1 MKLKSIKSVKD
12 LRGKH
17 ILLRVDFNVPLHHGR
32 IDKEGDQRLRAV
44 LPTLKYLLAQGAAV
58 ILISHLG
65 RPGKWDKKFSLN
77 PIAHHLE
84 KLLKKSVLFFGD
96 KVGSPALAKK
106 VKGLGGGE
114 VALLENIRFY
124 PGEES
129 DDKGFSKKLASLGQ
143 IYVNDAFA
151 VSHRAHA
158 SVSSITKFLPSY
170 AGELLTAEVENLGKL
185 LRKPARPF
193 VVLLGGAKIST
204 KIGLIKHL
212 TKIADK
218 ILIGGALANNFLA
231 SRDAEL
237 GASFYEKDYIGEA
250 RNLLTNPKIMLP
262 VDFLTSESVKKP
274 VNVRREHFPV
284 ALHRKET
291 IVDMGPHTIGEF
303 AEVLKQAKTIVW
315 NGPLGITE
323 VPEFSHG
330 SLALARIIAARSSG
344 RVYGVVGGGD
354 TIPVLERTGHAP
366 FVDWVSTGGGAMLEF
381 LEGKVLPG
389 IAPLVIKASKHRSIE
404 ASKQRNKKATKHQ
417 SNETKKR
424 GGLRTLFSFLF

>member
-1 MKLKSIKSVKD
+1 MRLRSIRTIKNLQNKRV
-12 LRGKH
+12 
-17 ILLRVDFNVPLHHGR
+17 LLRVDFNVPLIKGKL
-32 IDKEGDQRLRAV
+32 DKEGDQRLRAV
-44 LPTLKYLLAQGAAV
+44 LPTIKYLLGRGAIV

-65 RPGKWDKKFSLN
+65 RPDGKWDKKSSLN
-77 PIAHHLE
+77 PVARHLE

-96 KVGSPALAKK
+96 KIGSSALAKK
-106 VKGLGGGE
+106 VKGLKTGE
-114 VALLENIRFY
+114 LAILENIRFY
-124 PGEES
+124 PGEEK
-129 DDKGFSKKLASLGQ
+129 DDKKFAKNLASLGQ

-158 SVSSITKFLPSY
+158 SVAAVTKFLPSY
-170 AGELLTAEVENLGKL
+170 AGPLLEAEIENLGKL
-185 LRKPARPF
+185 LQKPKRPF

-204 KIGLIKHL
+204 KIGVIKNL
-212 TKIADK
+212 LKIADK

-231 SRDAEL
+231 ARDAEL

-262 VDFLTSESVKKP
+262 VDFLTSESVKKA

-330 SLALARIIAARSSG
+330 SVALARLIAARSSG
-344 RVYGVVGGGD
+344 KVFGVVGGGD
-354 TIPVLERTGHAP
+354 TIPVLERTGHAA
-366 FVDWVSTGGGAMLEF
+366 FVDWISTGGGAMLEF
-381 LEGKVLPG
+381 LEGKILPG
-389 IAPLVIKASKHRSIE
+389 VAPLIVKKAKKQESKK
-404 ASKQRNKKATKHQ
+404 AKKQENKK
-417 SNETKKR
+417 TKKTKKTKKQ
-424 GGLRTLFSFLF
+424 GGFKSLFSFLF

>member
-1 MKLKSIKSVKD
+1 
-12 LRGKH
+12 LRGKRV
-17 ILLRVDFNVPLHHGR
+17 IVRVDFNVPLHHGR

-44 LPTLKYLLAQGAAV
+44 LPTLKYLIAKGAVV

-65 RPGKWDKKFSLN
+65 RPEKWDKKLSLN
-77 PIAHHLE
+77 PVAHHLE
-84 KLLKKSVLFFGD
+84 KLIKKSVHFLGD
-96 KVGSPALAKK
+96 KIGSSGLAKK
-106 VKGLGGGE
+106 VRMFKPGE
-114 VALLENIRFY
+114 MIMLENLRFY
-124 PGEES
+124 KGEEA
-129 DDKGFSKKLASLGQ
+129 DDRGFAKKLAALGQ

-158 SVSSITKFLPSY
+158 SVSAITKFLPSY
-170 AGELLTAEVENLGKL
+170 AGPLLEAEIENLGRL
-185 LRKPARPF
+185 LARPKRPF
-193 VVLLGGAKIST
+193 VVLLGGVKIST
-204 KIGLIKHL
+204 KIGVIKNL
-212 TKIADK
+212 LKIADK
-218 ILIGGALANNFLA
+218 VLIGGALANNFLKA
-231 SRDAEL
+231 RDAEL

-274 VNVRREHFPV
+274 VNIRREHFPV

-354 TIPVLERTGHAP
+354 TIPVLERTGHAG

-381 LEGKVLPG
+381 LEGKILPG
-389 IAPLVIKASKHRSIE
+389 VAPLIIKASKHRSIE
-404 ASKQRNKKATKHQ
+404 AKKHRNIKASKHRNIETSKQKNKKI
-417 SNETKKR
+417 KKQ
-424 GGLRTLFSFLF
+424 GGLKSLFSFLF